1 MMKNKA
7 VGSTLSDIKIY
18 VKDTEIKMCVIKI
31 VEENKV

>member
-18 VKDTEIKMCVIKI
+18 FKDTKIKIGVIKI
-31 VEENKV
+31 VEENRV